1 MKISSGATPA
11 TVSVKML
18 AQNDG
23 NKMKQDAFS
32 KLHPAVNLL
41 FFIGA
46 ICFGVLLQHPVYL
59 LAGIL
64 ASGVYYFILNGK
76 KGIRTI
82 LLMIPLFVFVTL
94 FNPIVNTR
102 GVTVL
107 FTYLDR
113 PYTLEALVYG
123 IAVAATFVLML
134 LWFGCYGK
142 VLTGDKFTCL
152 FGNLAPS
159 LSLLLVMVFRMIPNL
174 LNKAKQ
180 ITGVRNSIGK
190 GTEKSSFKDKLNSG
204 MTVIGVLTSWAL
216 EGSITTSDSMRSRG
230 YGTSKRT
237 SFMVYRITN
246 TDWILTAVMFLLL
259 GIVIFFAVN
268 GGMKAEFLPERNIA
282 RINSKNIIGFIAY
295 LGYLLIPTIF
305 NIKEVIQ
312 WKISESKI

>member
-1 MKISSGATPA
+1 
-11 TVSVKML
+11 
-18 AQNDG
+18 
-23 NKMKQDAFS
+23 MKQDAFS

-59 LAGIL
+59 LAGIF
-64 ASGVYYFILNGK
+64 ASGVYYLFLNGR

-102 GVTVL
+102 GTTVL
-107 FTYLDR
+107 FTYFDR

-123 IAVAATFVLML
+123 VAVAATFVLML

-237 SFMVYRITN
+237 SFMIYRMTK
-246 TDWILTAVMFLLL
+246 TDWISIAVMFVL
-259 GIVIFFAVN
+259 IFVVIFFAAN
-268 GGMKAEFLPERNIA
+268 GGMNVEFLPERNITP
-282 RINSKNIIGFIAY
+282 IKGFNIIGFIAY
-295 LGYLLIPTIF
+295 LGYLMIPTIL

>member
-1 MKISSGATPA
+1 M
-11 TVSVKML
+11 
-18 AQNDG
+18 N
-23 NKMKQDAFS
+23 QDAFS

-46 ICFGVLLQHPVYL
+46 IAFGVLLQHPVYL
-59 LAGIL
+59 LAGIF
-64 ASGVYYFILNGK
+64 ASGVYYLMLNGR
-76 KGIRTI
+76 KGMKNI
-82 LLMIPLFVFVTL
+82 LLMIPLFIFVTL

-123 IAVAATFVLML
+123 VAVAATFVLMI

-174 LNKAKQ
+174 IQKSKQ
-180 ITGVRNSIGK
+180 IIGVRSSIGK
-190 GTEKSSFKDKLNSG
+190 GTAEKSSIKDKLGAG

-237 SFMVYRITN
+237 SFMIYRMTAS
-246 TDWILTAVMFLLL
+246 DWISASVMLVLL
-259 GIVIFFAVN
+259 GVVIFFAIN
-268 GGMKAEFLPERNIA
+268 GGMNAEFLPERNITP
-282 RINSKNIIGFIAY
+282 IKGVNIIGFITY
-295 LGYLLIPTIF
+295 LGYLMIPTLLH
-305 NIKEVIQ
+305 IKEVAQ

>member
-1 MKISSGATPA
+1 
-11 TVSVKML
+11 
-18 AQNDG
+18 
-23 NKMKQDAFS
+23 MKQDAFS

-64 ASGVYYFILNGK
+64 ASGVYYLFLNGR
-76 KGIRTI
+76 KGLKNI
-82 LLMIPLFVFVTL
+82 LLMIPLFVFITL
-94 FNPIVNTR
+94 FNPVINTR
-102 GVTVL
+102 GISVL
-107 FTYLDR
+107 FTYLNR
-113 PYTLEALVYG
+113 PYTLEALIYG
-123 IAVAATFVLML
+123 VAVAATFVLMI

-152 FGNLAPS
+152 FANLSPS

-180 ITGVRNSIGK
+180 IIGVRSSIGK
-190 GTEKSSFKDKLNSG
+190 GTSEKSPLKDKLNSG

-237 SFMVYRITN
+237 SFMVYRMTK
-246 TDWILTAVMFLLL
+246 TDWISISVTLVLIF
-259 GIVIFFAVN
+259 IVIFFAAN
-268 GGMKAEFLPERNIA
+268 GGMSAEFLPERNITP
-282 RINSKNIIGFIAY
+282 IKGENIIGFIAY
-295 LGYLLIPTIF
+295 LGYLLIPTIL
-305 NIKEVIQ
+305 NIREVIQ

>member
-1 MKISSGATPA
+1 
-11 TVSVKML
+11 
-18 AQNDG
+18 
-23 NKMKQDAFS
+23 MKQDAFS

-46 ICFGVLLQHPVYL
+46 IAFGVILQHPVYL
-59 LAGIL
+59 LAGIF
-64 ASGVYYFILNGK
+64 ASGAYYLFLNGR
-76 KGIRTI
+76 KGVKNI
-82 LLMIPLFVFVTL
+82 LLMIPLFIFVTL

-107 FTYLDR
+107 FTYIDR

-123 IAVAATFVLML
+123 VAVAATFVLML

-174 LNKAKQ
+174 LQKAKQ
-180 ITGVRNSIGK
+180 IIGVRSSIGK
-190 GTEKSSFKDKLNSG
+190 GTAENSSLKNKLSSG
-204 MTVIGVLTSWAL
+204 MTVIGILTSWAL

-237 SFMVYRITN
+237 SFMVYRMTA
-246 TDWILTAVMFLLL
+246 TDWAVAAFMLALL
-259 GIVIFFAVN
+259 GVVIGYILN
-268 GGMKAEFLPERNIA
+268 GGMSAEFLPKRNIA
-282 RINSKNIIGFIAY
+282 PINGKNVIGFIAY
-295 LGYLLIPTIF
+295 FTYLMIPSIM
-305 NIKEVIQ
+305 NAKEAIQ
-312 WKISESKI
+312 WSISKSKI

>member
-1 MKISSGATPA
+1 M
-11 TVSVKML
+11 SV
-18 AQNDG
+18 QNDG
-23 NKMKQDAFS
+23 NNMKVDAFS

-46 ICFGVLLQHPVYL
+46 IAFGVLLQHPVYL
-59 LAGIL
+59 LAGIF
-64 ASGVYYFILNGK
+64 ASGVYYLFLNGR
-76 KGIRTI
+76 KGIKNI
-82 LLMIPLFVFVTL
+82 LLMIPFFVFVTL

-174 LNKAKQ
+174 LQKVKQ
-180 ITGVRNSIGK
+180 IIGVRSSIGK
-190 GTEKSSFKDKLNSG
+190 GTAEKSSIKDKLNSG

-237 SFMVYRITN
+237 SFMIYRMTA
-246 TDWILTAVMFLLL
+246 TDWISAFVMLVLL
-259 GIVIFFAVN
+259 GIVIFFAAN
-268 GGMKAEFLPERNIA
+268 GGMNAEFLPERNITP
-282 RINSKNIIGFIAY
+282 IKGFNMLGFIAY
-295 LGYLLIPTIF
+295 FGYLTIPALL
-305 NIKEVIQ
+305 NLKEIIQ

>member
-1 MKISSGATPA
+1 
-11 TVSVKML
+11 
-18 AQNDG
+18 
-23 NKMKQDAFS
+23 MKQNAFS

-46 ICFGVLLQHPVYL
+46 IAFGVLLQHPVYL
-59 LAGIL
+59 LAGIF
-64 ASGVYYFILNGK
+64 ASGVYYLTLNGR
-76 KGIRTI
+76 KGIKNI

-102 GVTVL
+102 GATVL
-107 FTYLDR
+107 FTYFDR

-123 IAVAATFVLML
+123 VAVAATFVLML

-159 LSLLLVMVFRMIPNL
+159 LSLLLVMVFRMIPNIIQ
-174 LNKAKQ
+174 KSKQ
-180 ITGVRNSIGK
+180 IIGVRGSIGK
-190 GTEKSSFKDKLNSG
+190 GTAEKSSIKDKLGSG

-237 SFMVYRITN
+237 SFMVYRTTA
-246 TDWILTAVMFLLL
+246 TDWILSAIMLVLLAV
-259 GIVIFFAVN
+259 VIFFAAN
-268 GGMKAEFLPERNIA
+268 GGMNAEFLPERNITP
-282 RINSKNIIGFIAY
+282 INGKNIIGFISY
-295 LGYLLIPTIF
+295 LGYLMIPTLLH
-305 NIKEVIQ
+305 IKEVIQ
-312 WKISESKI
+312 WNISKSKI

>member
-1 MKISSGATPA
+1 
-11 TVSVKML
+11 
-18 AQNDG
+18 
-23 NKMKQDAFS
+23 MKQDAFS

-46 ICFGVLLQHPVYL
+46 IAFGVILQHPVYL
-59 LAGIL
+59 LAGIF
-64 ASGVYYFILNGK
+64 ASGMYYFLLEGR
-76 KGIRTI
+76 KGIKNI
-82 LLMIPLFVFVTL
+82 LLMIPLFIFITF

-113 PYTLEALVYG
+113 PYTLEALIYG
-123 IAVAATFVLML
+123 VAVAATFVLMI

-174 LNKAKQ
+174 LQKAKQ
-180 ITGVRNSIGK
+180 IIGARSSIGK
-190 GTEKSSFKDKLNSG
+190 GAEEKSSLRDKLDSG
-204 MTVIGVLTSWAL
+204 MTVIGVLTTWAL

-237 SFMVYRITN
+237 SFMIYRMTK
-246 TDWILTAVMFLLL
+246 TDWILSLIMVVLL
-259 GIVIFFAVN
+259 GIVVAFAAN
-268 GGMKAEFLPERNIA
+268 GGMNAEFLPERNIA
-282 RINSKNIIGFIAY
+282 PINGSNIIGFIAY
-295 LGYLLIPTIF
+295 FAFLMIPTLLD
-305 NIKEVIQ
+305 IKEVIK
-312 WKISESKI
+312 WNISELKI

>member
-1 MKISSGATPA
+1 
-11 TVSVKML
+11 
-18 AQNDG
+18 
-23 NKMKQDAFS
+23 MKQDAFS

-46 ICFGVLLQHPVYL
+46 IAFGVLLQHPVYL
-59 LAGIL
+59 LAGIF
-64 ASGVYYFILNGK
+64 ASGLYYLLLNGRN
-76 KGIRTI
+76 GIKNI
-82 LLMIPLFVFVTL
+82 LLMIPLFIFVTL

-123 IAVAATFVLML
+123 VAVAATFVLMII
-134 LWFGCYGK
+134 WFGCYGK

-174 LNKAKQ
+174 LQKAKQ
-180 ITGVRNSIGK
+180 IIGARSSIGK
-190 GTEKSSFKDKLNSG
+190 GTDEKSSFKDKLNSG

-237 SFMVYRITN
+237 SFTVYRMTK
-246 TDWILTAVMFLLL
+246 TDWISAFVMFALL
-259 GIVIFFAVN
+259 GIVIFFAAN
-268 GGMKAEFLPERNIA
+268 GGMNAEFLPERNIA
-282 RINSKNIIGFIAY
+282 PINSKNITGFIAY
-295 LGYLLIPTIF
+295 LGYLMIPTIL
-305 NIKEVIQ
+305 NVKEVIR
-312 WKISESKI
+312 WKISKSKI

>member
-1 MKISSGATPA
+1 MK
-11 TVSVKML
+11 
-18 AQNDG
+18 D
-23 NKMKQDAFS
+23 DAFS

-59 LAGIL
+59 LAGIF
-64 ASGVYYFILNGK
+64 ASGVYYFLLNGR
-76 KGIRTI
+76 KGMKNI
-82 LLMIPLFVFVTL
+82 LLMIPLFIFITL

-102 GVTVL
+102 GTTVL

-123 IAVAATFVLML
+123 IAVAATFVLMI

-174 LNKAKQ
+174 LQKAKQ
-180 ITGVRNSIGK
+180 IIGVRSSIGK
-190 GTEKSSFKDKLNSG
+190 GTAEKSSLKDKLHSG

-237 SFMVYRITN
+237 SFMVYRMAKI
-246 TDWILTAVMFLLL
+246 DWALTSVMFVLL
-259 GIVIFFAVN
+259 GTVIFFAAN
-268 GGMKAEFLPERNIA
+268 GGMNAEFLPERNITPI
-282 RINSKNIIGFIAY
+282 RGFNIIGFIAY
-295 LGYLLIPTIF
+295 IGYLMLPTIM

-312 WKISESKI
+312 WSISKSKI

>member
-1 MKISSGATPA
+1 
-11 TVSVKML
+11 
-18 AQNDG
+18 
-23 NKMKQDAFS
+23 
-32 KLHPAVNLL
+32 
-41 FFIGA
+41 
-46 ICFGVLLQHPVYL
+46 
-59 LAGIL
+59 
-64 ASGVYYFILNGK
+64 
-76 KGIRTI
+76 
-82 LLMIPLFVFVTL
+82 MIPLFVFVTL

-174 LNKAKQ
+174 LQKAKQ
-180 ITGVRNSIGK
+180 IVGVRSSIGK
-190 GTEKSSFKDKLNSG
+190 GTSGKSSLKDKLNSG

-230 YGTSKRT
+230 YGTAKRT
-237 SFMVYRITN
+237 SFMVYRMTK
-246 TDWILTAVMFLLL
+246 TDWILTFVMFILL
-259 GIVIFFAVN
+259 GIVIFFAAN
-268 GGMKAEFLPERNIA
+268 GGMNAEFLPERNITP
-282 RINSKNIIGFIAY
+282 IKGFNILGFIAY
-295 LGYLLIPTIF
+295 FGYLTIPALL
-305 NIKEVIQ
+305 NLKEIIQ

>member
-1 MKISSGATPA
+1 
-11 TVSVKML
+11 
-18 AQNDG
+18 
-23 NKMKQDAFS
+23 MKQDAFS

-46 ICFGVLLQHPVYL
+46 IAFGVLLQHPVYL
-59 LAGIL
+59 LAGIF
-64 ASGVYYFILNGK
+64 ASGAYYLFLNGR
-76 KGIRTI
+76 KGIKNI

-113 PYTLEALVYG
+113 PYTLEALIYG

-152 FGNLAPS
+152 FANLSPS
-159 LSLLLVMVFRMIPNL
+159 LSLLLVMVLRMIPNL
-174 LNKAKQ
+174 LKKAKQ
-180 ITGVRNSIGK
+180 IIGVRNSIGK
-190 GTEKSSFKDKLNSG
+190 GTEKASFKDKLNSG

-230 YGTSKRT
+230 YGTAKRT
-237 SFMVYRITN
+237 SFMIYRMTK
-246 TDWILTAVMFLLL
+246 TDCVLTAVMLVLL
-259 GIVIFFAVN
+259 GIVIFFAAN
-268 GGMKAEFLPERNIA
+268 GGMIAEFLPERNITP
-282 RINSKNIIGFIAY
+282 IKGFNIIGFIAY
-295 LGYLLIPTIF
+295 LGYLLIPTIL
-305 NIKEVIQ
+305 NVKEVTE

>member
-1 MKISSGATPA
+1 MSALS
-11 TVSVKML
+11 
-18 AQNDG
+18 DG
-23 NKMKQDAFS
+23 SKMKQDAFS

-46 ICFGVLLQHPVYL
+46 IASGVLLQHPVYL
-59 LAGIL
+59 LAGIF
-64 ASGVYYFILNGK
+64 ASGVYYLFLNGR
-76 KGIRTI
+76 KGMKSI
-82 LLMIPLFVFVTL
+82 LLMIPLFVFITF
-94 FNPIVNTR
+94 FNPVVNTR

-107 FTYLDR
+107 FTYFGR
-113 PYTLEALVYG
+113 PYTLEALIYG
-123 IAVAATFVLML
+123 VAVAATFVLMI

-180 ITGVRNSIGK
+180 IIGVRNSIGK
-190 GTEKSSFKDKLNSG
+190 GTENSSFKDKLNSG
-204 MTVIGVLTSWAL
+204 MTVMGILTSWAL

-237 SFMVYRITN
+237 SFMVYRMTK
-246 TDWILTAVMFLLL
+246 TDWSSIAVMLILI

-268 GGMKAEFLPERNIA
+268 GGMSAEFLPQRNIA
-282 RINSKNIIGFIAY
+282 PVNITNIIGFTAY
-295 LGYLLIPTIF
+295 LGYLMIPTIL
-305 NIKEVIQ
+305 NIREVIQ

>member
-1 MKISSGATPA
+1 M
-11 TVSVKML
+11 SV
-18 AQNDG
+18 QNDG
-23 NKMKQDAFS
+23 NKMKHDAFS

-41 FFIGA
+41 FFVGA
-46 ICFGVLLQHPVYL
+46 IAFGVLLQHPVYL
-59 LAGIL
+59 LAGIF
-64 ASGVYYFILNGK
+64 ASGAYYLFLNGR
-76 KGIRTI
+76 KGIKNI

-102 GVTVL
+102 GTTVL

-123 IAVAATFVLML
+123 VAVATTFVLML

-142 VLTGDKFTCL
+142 VLTGDKITCL

-174 LNKAKQ
+174 LQKANQ
-180 ITGVRNSIGK
+180 IIGARNSIGK
-190 GTEKSSFKDKLNSG
+190 GTENTSFKDKLNSG

-230 YGTSKRT
+230 YGTTKRT
-237 SFMVYRITN
+237 SFMIYRITK
-246 TDWILTAVMFLLL
+246 TDWIMTAVMLGLLVV
-259 GIVIFFAVN
+259 VIFFAVN
-268 GGMKAEFLPERNIA
+268 GEMSAAFLPERNITP
-282 RINSKNIIGFIAY
+282 INNKNIIGFVAFF
-295 LGYLLIPTIF
+295 GYLMIPTIM
-305 NIKEVIQ
+305 NIMEVTK